1 MPCILSSKKGV
12 VVKEIKEAERPSI
25 LNQAITI
32 MAEEPQDEGA
42 PTLYRIQL
50 RLPVKASSDS
60 LEIDLLFQ
68 RGAVGADGSN
78 VNGISDESLMEVLIN
93 RLKAFQAGPWAC
105 ETQAAALEHLKKAL
119 AALEL
124 RTTRRQEADVEG
136 TTTLMVGEKGHT
148 D

>member
-93 RLKAFQAGPWAC
+93 RLRAFQAGPWAC

>member
-1 MPCILSSKKGV
+1 MPRILSSKKGV
-12 VVKEIKEAERPSI
+12 VVKEIKQAERPSI

-50 RLPVKASSDS
+50 RLPVKAPSDS

-105 ETQAAALEHLKKAL
+105 ETQAAALEHLEKAL

>member
-50 RLPVKASSDS
+50 RLPVKAPSDS

-105 ETQAAALEHLKKAL
+105 ETQAAALEHLEKAL